1 METDDTTKLIEVYD
15 GTAWQA
21 GMVKSMLND
30 AGIEAFIKDAILGT
44 LNPWWTAPGGAGAVK
59 VIVAEKDAAEAKQVV
74 EEFEK
79 NSKAE

>member
-1 METDDTTKLIEVYD
+1 METDDTTRLVEVYD

-21 GMVKSMLND
+21 GIVKSLLDD
-30 AGIEAFIKDAILGT
+30 AGIEAFIKDGILGT

-59 VIVAEKDAAEAKQVV
+59 VIVAEKDASEAMKVV

-79 NSKAE
+79 NSTAE

>member
-1 METDDTTKLIEVYD
+1 METDDITKLVEVYD

-21 GMVKSMLND
+21 GIVKSLLDD

-59 VIVAEKDAAEAKQVV
+59 VIVAEKDALEAMKVV

-79 NSKAE
+79 NSTTE